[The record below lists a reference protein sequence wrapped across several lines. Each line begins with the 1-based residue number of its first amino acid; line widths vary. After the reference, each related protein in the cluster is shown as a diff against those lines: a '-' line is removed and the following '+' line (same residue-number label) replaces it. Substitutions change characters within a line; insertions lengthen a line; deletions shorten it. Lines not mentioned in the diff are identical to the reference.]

1 VGEKKG
7 VEVDLLFNDDKFLFF
22 LTRYMQ
28 KPLSVTAL
36 NEQIKSLLESTFL
49 HVYIEG
55 EVSRVTY
62 HNSGHLYFTL
72 KDKNS
77 TISCVMFRGN
87 NAKLKFRLEEGMSVL
102 INASLAV
109 YTPRCSYQLN

>member
-1 VGEKKG
+1 
-7 VEVDLLFNDDKFLFF
+7 
-22 LTRYMQ
+22 M
-28 KPLSVTAL
+28 
-36 NEQIKSLLESTFL
+36 
-49 HVYIEG
+49 
-55 EVSRVTY
+55 TY

-109 YTPRCSYQLN
+109 YTPRGSYQLNCLSIEPSGSGGFSFGL